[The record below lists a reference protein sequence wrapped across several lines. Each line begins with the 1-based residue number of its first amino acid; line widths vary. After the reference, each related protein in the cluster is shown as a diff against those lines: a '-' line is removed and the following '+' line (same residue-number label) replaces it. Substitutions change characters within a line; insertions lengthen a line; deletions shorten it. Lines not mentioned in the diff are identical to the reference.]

1 MSIPFALLGAAFERR
16 GAAAR
21 KPWTNIAGCVRSST
35 ASWASRRAPE
45 VRQLSARIAIS

>member
-16 GAAAR
+16 GATAR

-35 ASWASRRAPE
+35 ASWASRPE